1 MQTEVLQGWSWSSRD
16 DQTQIQV
23 VVELQECDYE
33 EPETNKENEERG
45 YG

>member
-33 EPETNKENEERG
+33 EVEQYDDRE
-45 YG
+45 